1 MTKPISARQIWAE
14 SNFFRTTIIS
24 SLLDML
30 DQKKSEDVSQY
41 LQHGDPINQTD
52 NERLYNIAT
61 GKAADLYTEEILL
74 AMNVKKRIKRLSKC
88 IEPGRLKKR
97 TVK

>member
-14 SNFFRTTIIS
+14 SNFFRTTTIS

-41 LQHGDPINQTD
+41 LWHGDPINQTD

-61 GKAADLYTEEILL
+61 GKAANLYTEKRFYWLWML
-74 AMNVKKRIKRLSKC
+74 KNV
-88 IEPGRLKKR
+88 
-97 TVK
+97 